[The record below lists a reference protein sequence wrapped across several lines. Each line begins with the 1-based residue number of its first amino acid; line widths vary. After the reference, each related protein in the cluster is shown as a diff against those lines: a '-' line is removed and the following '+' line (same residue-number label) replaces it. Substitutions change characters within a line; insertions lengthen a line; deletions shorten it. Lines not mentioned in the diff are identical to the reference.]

1 MPSGLNELDGVE
13 KILEFVAV
21 RQFSEPLEIFRAD
34 APCRVDLFLDLFQ
47 TLKSCNG
54 AVVLGSVRGT
64 HHFRQ
69 GVLVGL
75 ELGDDTGFRQAKPPP
90 TPLMPDKIF
99 GAVELPGTDG
109 TTGAN
114 RLVPKLIEFFF
125 VFTGEE
131 QAGSENSMGE
141 GILAGGRLPLYRFRP
156 GRLLC
161 IPLVCGRLLWRHF
174 LRYLHAGLP
183 AAQQPQS
190 LASAY
195 LDFSE
200 LWRPKREEMLRYT
213 NKLPR

>member
-75 ELGDDTGFRQAKPPP
+75 EFGDDTGFRQAKPPP

-156 GRLLC
+156 VDFCAFRWFAAAFSGVTFLGIFMRVSQ
-161 IPLVCGRLLWRHF
+161 PRSNRSRWRAH
-174 LRYLHAGLP
+174 
-183 AAQQPQS
+183 
-190 LASAY
+190 
-195 LDFSE
+195 
-200 LWRPKREEMLRYT
+200 T
-213 NKLPR
+213 